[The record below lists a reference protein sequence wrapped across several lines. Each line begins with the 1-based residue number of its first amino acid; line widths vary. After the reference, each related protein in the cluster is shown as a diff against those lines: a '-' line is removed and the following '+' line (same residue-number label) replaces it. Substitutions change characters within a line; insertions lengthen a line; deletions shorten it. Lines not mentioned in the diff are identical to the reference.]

1 MANKLSKK
9 KTVVQKVVKKKVE
22 VVADRKAGKI
32 MMAAPTGDHQ
42 AAVGRRKTAVARV
55 RLYTKAGDSIVNGQ
69 SAQDYFNTIPMAEK
83 IWGEPAQ
90 LVGMTGQY
98 MFSAKVTG
106 SGVHAQLEAVRHGIS
121 RAFLKVNAN
130 YRGLLKEAGMLTRD
144 DRMKETRKIGTG
156 GKARRS
162 KQSPKR

>member
-9 KTVVQKVVKKKVE
+9 KTVVQKVVKKKIE
-22 VVADRKAGKI
+22 VVADHKVGKI
-32 MMAAPTGDHQ
+32 MMAAPTGDHH
-42 AAVGRRKTAVARV
+42 AAIGRRKTAVARV
-55 RLYTKAGDSIVNGQ
+55 RVYTKAGDSIVNGLP
-69 SAQDYFNTIPMAEK
+69 ALEYFNTIPMADK

-90 LVGMTGQY
+90 LVGLTGQY

-106 SGVHAQLEAVRHGIS
+106 SGLHSQLEAVRHGLA
-121 RAFLKVNAN
+121 RAFLKINASH
-130 YRGLLKEAGMLTRD
+130 RGLMKEAGMLTRD
-144 DRMKETRKIGTG
+144 DRMKETRKIGKG